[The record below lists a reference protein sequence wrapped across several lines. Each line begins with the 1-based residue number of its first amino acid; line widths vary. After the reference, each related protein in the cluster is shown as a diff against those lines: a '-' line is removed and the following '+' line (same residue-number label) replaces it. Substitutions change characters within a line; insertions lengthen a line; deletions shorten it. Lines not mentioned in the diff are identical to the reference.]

1 MKCKQT
7 FLIIIVIRNL
17 LSNIPKSRNSL
28 GYSAK
33 KTENRMGVR
42 YVKKWYN
49 TLVQ

>member
-33 KTENRMGVR
+33 KREIEWVFAM
-42 YVKKWYN
+42 
-49 TLVQ
+49 